1 MRVEVE
7 QRAPHQF
14 VVTLV
19 GELDM
24 ATGPILTEA
33 VTDLLARGRVDAMV
47 VDASELRFLDSSGLR
62 TLLQVHAAA
71 TERNVAF
78 AVHGARDPVAQVI
91 RIAALD
97 QVLGVAD

>member
-1 MRVEVE
+1 MRIEVE

-14 VVTLV
+14 VVTLA

-24 ATGPILTEA
+24 ATGPILTDA
-33 VTDLLARGRVDAMV
+33 VTDLLERGRVDAMV
-47 VDASELRFLDSSGLR
+47 VDVSELRFLDSSGLR
-62 TLLQVHAAA
+62 ALLQAHAAA
-71 TERNVAF
+71 TERSAGF